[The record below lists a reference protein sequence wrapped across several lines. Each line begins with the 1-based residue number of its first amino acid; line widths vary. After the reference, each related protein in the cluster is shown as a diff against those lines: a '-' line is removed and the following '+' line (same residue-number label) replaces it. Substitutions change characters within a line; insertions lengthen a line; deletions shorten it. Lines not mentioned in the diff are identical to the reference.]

1 MVAFFVSASI
11 NGHHAKL
18 DFGEV
23 LFGKEILVSFNMFL
37 QWIFLNTK

>member
-23 LFGKEILVSFNMFL
+23 PVLFGKEILVSFNMFL
-37 QWIFLNTK
+37 RWIF